1 MWPLQPPNCI
11 SLAVV
16 WQQFH
21 SCHTSTDC
29 WIMEG
34 ITSTTTGALGAC
46 CAHRGEGSWV
56 SPCLK
61 VPPAAPHSLAPWTG
75 NADPSPEAARAG
87 PHHHHH
93 HPAPGTRSEDKQES
107 IYSCPL
113 LHPCH
118 LFCSL
123 SCAGGGERQ
132 DSCSWPS
139 WWRKHDPERSP
150 TPSHAV
156 EVKQRLQPSGFTS
169 LFLGLA
175 EGVDS
180 PHRAFPVAGT
190 HVGATVMSQFRL
202 KRNPIGT
209 SLLKAT
215 S

>member
-1 MWPLQPPNCI
+1 
-11 SLAVV
+11 
-16 WQQFH
+16 
-21 SCHTSTDC
+21 
-29 WIMEG
+29 MEG

-46 CAHRGEGSWV
+46 CAHRGEGSWL

-75 NADPSPEAARAG
+75 TADPLPEAAWAG
-87 PHHHHH
+87 PHHHHQ
-93 HPAPGTRSEDKQES
+93 PALGTRSEDKQDT

-113 LHPCH
+113 LHTCH

-123 SCAGGGERQ
+123 SCARGGGRQ

-139 WWRKHDPERSP
+139 WWRKHDQECAP

-156 EVKQRLQPSGFTS
+156 EVKQCLKSSCFTS
-169 LFLGLA
+169 LFLRPAKGL
-175 EGVDS
+175 DS
-180 PHRAFPVAGT
+180 PRRAFRVAGT